1 MVSKLYPYQLDF
13 DSHPVL
19 SVYAVQWWDIA
30 MARGTLPGRT
40 STNLKN
46 VGEAAPMSS
55 DDMTAARCPRTGRRG
70 LGDWQANRVI
80 AYIDS
85 HIAETIRIEE
95 LAAQVKL
102 SAGHFARAF
111 AIRFAMS
118 PYAFVMKRRVE
129 HAQHLMIVS
138 DAHLSAIASDCGLA
152 DQAHL
157 TRLFKRFEGKTPT
170 RWRREATS
178 VTQAAGRTS

>member
-1 MVSKLYPYQLDF
+1 
-13 DSHPVL
+13 
-19 SVYAVQWWDIA
+19 
-30 MARGTLPGRT
+30 MARGTLPGQEPKQLTSAGEAVRT
-40 STNLKN
+40 SS
-46 VGEAAPMSS
+46 EAV
-55 DDMTAARCPRTGRRG
+55 TEARCPRTGRRG
-70 LGDWQANRVI
+70 LGDWQANRVT
-80 AYIDS
+80 AYIDL

-111 AIRFAMS
+111 AIRFSLS
-118 PYAFVMKRRVE
+118 PYAFIMKRRVE
-129 HAQHLMIVS
+129 HAQHLMTVS

-170 RWRREATS
+170 QWRREATL
-178 VTQAAGRTS
+178 VTPTANRTS